1 MILQKQ
7 EPLEKW
13 KNEFSS
19 KHSVTGEVYVWMDPI
34 QTQVLNDRNPM
45 MIIYG
50 PASTGKTV
58 LIQLKIIQLIK
69 GNKNSKILVLL
80 PHKRLVLKYKQFF
93 DGLNLDLE
101 AENIR
106 ITTPDVPWELL
117 VLDSDS
123 HIFIDEFMSIKFGSK
138 NLTQQLNDLF
148 KKFDWQKN
156 IFWIS
161 LDFKQSNYVERT
173 LPLRDLNFHF
183 PGELKVKQEAL
194 SLLKMLKL
202 YI

>member
-13 KNEFSS
+13 KNKDSS
-19 KHSVTGEVYVWMDPI
+19 KHSVTGEVYIWMDPI
-34 QTQVLNDRNPM
+34 QTQVLNDQNPM

-93 DGLNLDLE
+93 DWLNLDFE
-101 AENIR
+101 AENVR
-106 ITTPDVPWELL
+106 ITTPEGPWELL
-117 VLDSDS
+117 VSKNDS
-123 HIFIDEFMSIKFGSK
+123 HIFIDEFMSFKFCSK
-138 NLTQQLNDLF
+138 NIAQKLNDLL
-148 KKFDWQKN
+148 KKFDWQHL
-156 IFWIS
+156 FWIS
-161 LDFKQSNYVERT
+161 LDFKQSNYKERT
-173 LPLRDLNFHF
+173 LPLQDLNFHF
-183 PGELKVKQEAL
+183 PGELKVKREVHDTEP
-194 SLLKMLKL
+194 L
-202 YI
+202 YLELP

>member
-13 KNEFSS
+13 KNKDSS
-19 KHSVTGEVYVWMDPI
+19 KHSVTGEVYIWMDPI
-34 QTQVLNDRNPM
+34 QTQVLHDPNPM

-93 DGLNLDLE
+93 DWLNLDFE
-101 AENIR
+101 AENVR
-106 ITTPDVPWELL
+106 ITTPEGPWELL
-117 VLDSDS
+117 VSKNDS
-123 HIFIDEFMSIKFGSK
+123 HIFIDEFMSFKFCSK
-138 NLTQQLNDLF
+138 NIAQKLNDLL
-148 KKFDWQKN
+148 KKFDWQHL
-156 IFWIS
+156 FWIS
-161 LDFKQSNYVERT
+161 LDFKQSNFVDKI
-173 LPLRDLNFHF
+173 LPLQDLDFQF
-183 PGELKVKQEAL
+183 PGELKVK
-194 SLLKMLKL
+194 
-202 YI
+202 